1 MHDVADISPVEAWDM
16 LKNDPKA
23 QLVDVRTAA
32 EWNFV
37 GMPDLAPLGRSV
49 VTVEWSQYPNMARN
63 EQFEAQVAGKLT
75 AQGAGTDTPIVFL
88 CRSGARSLAAAKAM
102 TAAGF
107 KRCFNIAGGFEGD
120 LDLQKHRGQQNG
132 WKSAGLGWKQ
142 T

>member
-1 MHDVADISPVEAWDM
+1 MIDVADISPVQAWEM
-16 LKNDPKA
+16 LQSDPKA
-23 QLVDVRTAA
+23 QLVDVRTTA

-37 GMPDLAPLGRSV
+37 GMPDLTRLGRSV

-63 EQFEAQVAGKLT
+63 EQFEALVAGKLK
-75 AQGAGTDTPIVFL
+75 ALGAEANTPIVFL

-102 TAAGF
+102 TAAGYR
-107 KRCFNIAGGFEGD
+107 KCFNIAGGFEGD

>member
-16 LKNDPKA
+16 LKSDPKA
-23 QLVDVRTAA
+23 QLVDVRTTA

-37 GMPDLAPLGRSV
+37 GMPDLTPLGRSV
-49 VTVEWSQYPNMARN
+49 VTVEWSQYPSMARN
-63 EQFEAQVAGKLT
+63 EQFEALVGGKLK

-102 TAAGF
+102 TAAGYR
-107 KRCFNIAGGFEGD
+107 KCFNIAGGFEGD

-132 WKSAGLGWKQ
+132 WKSVGLGWKQ